1 MNNDKIKSQNKRKAV
16 KRMLTFFTISAGTAA
31 TLTTVA
37 EIMTTVGTG
46 MIAIHPIVEKIRDS
60 KKAKNETK
68 KGE

>member
-1 MNNDKIKSQNKRKAV
+1 
-16 KRMLTFFTISAGTAA
+16 MLTFFTLTASTVA

-60 KKAKNETK
+60 KKQIK

>member
-1 MNNDKIKSQNKRKAV
+1 
-16 KRMLTFFTISAGTAA
+16 MLAFFALTAKTVA

-37 EIMTTVGTG
+37 EIMTTVGGG

-60 KKAKNETK
+60 KKQKNETK

>member
-1 MNNDKIKSQNKRKAV
+1 
-16 KRMLTFFTISAGTAA
+16 MLAFFALTAKTVA

-37 EIMTTVGTG
+37 EIMTTVGGG

-60 KKAKNETK
+60 KKTKNETK